1 MRRRSIFSS
10 CSSSA
15 TTCMCSGD
23 CMLVCLV
30 LCNEAVLGIKCILP
44 TLYEDELCA
53 CISLFD
59 RELTLLSMDCPV
71 DGGVQ

>member
-1 MRRRSIFSS
+1 
-10 CSSSA
+10 
-15 TTCMCSGD
+15 
-23 CMLVCLV
+23 MLVCLV
-30 LCNEAVLGIKCILP
+30 SCNEAVLGIKCIIP
-44 TLYEDELCA
+44 TLYEDELCD